1 VSRLLAAALAAL
13 LHASAPLDAGAQI
26 GRVAGTV
33 ADEEGRPIKGA
44 TITAE
49 NREQAPS
56 TFTSSSDERGRFAL
70 LGLRRATWAIT
81 IQAPGFEPAFTRMDV
96 VTTRPNPPLTI
107 RLVKGSAPAPPGPL
121 AGADVK
127 DVQRRIDR
135 GAALAAAGDLSGAMA
150 AYRELLERVPAL
162 TALHYEIG
170 SLHERLNDPAAAAGA
185 YKRLLDIDPGHA
197 RAKAALERLNAR

>member
-1 VSRLLAAALAAL
+1 MSRLLVAALVAL
-13 LHASAPLDAGAQI
+13 LHAAAPLDARAQI

-33 ADEEGRPIKGA
+33 TDEEGRPIKGA

-56 TFTSSSDERGRFAL
+56 TFTSTSDQRGRFAL
-70 LGLRRATWAIT
+70 LGLRRATWAIA
-81 IQAPGFEPAFTRMDV
+81 IQAPGFEPALTRMDV

-107 RLVKGSAPAPPGPL
+107 RLVRGSAPLPPGPL
-121 AGADVK
+121 AGVDVK

-135 GAALAAAGDLSGAMA
+135 GAALAAAGDLAGAVA

-162 TALHYEIG
+162 TALHFEIG
-170 SLHERLNDPAAAAGA
+170 SLHERLNDPAEAASA
-185 YKRLLDIDPGHA
+185 YKRLLEIEPGHA
-197 RAKAALERLNAR
+197 RAKAALERVNAR

>member
-1 VSRLLAAALAAL
+1 MAAVLVAL
-13 LHASAPLDAGAQI
+13 LHAVAPLDARAQI

-33 ADEEGRPIKGA
+33 TDEEGRPIKGA

-49 NREQAPS
+49 NRDQAPS

-70 LGLRRATWAIT
+70 LGLRRATWAIA

-107 RLVKGSAPAPPGPL
+107 RLMKGSAPAPPGPL
-121 AGADVK
+121 AGVDLK

-162 TALHYEIG
+162 TALHFEIG
-170 SLHERLNDPAAAAGA
+170 GLHERLNDRDAAAAA
-185 YKRLLDIDPGHA
+185 YRRLREIDPGHT

>member
-1 VSRLLAAALAAL
+1 MAAALVAT
-13 LHASAPLDAGAQI
+13 LHAIAPLGAGAQI

-33 ADEEGRPIKGA
+33 TDEEGRPVKGA

-70 LGLRRATWAIT
+70 LGLRRATWAIA

-121 AGADVK
+121 AGVDLE

-135 GAALAAAGDLSGAMA
+135 GAALAAAGDLPGALA
-150 AYRELLERVPAL
+150 AYRALLERVPAL
-162 TALHYEIG
+162 TALYFEMG
-170 SLHERLNDPAAAAGA
+170 SLHERLNDQAAAAAA

-197 RAKAALERLNAR
+197 RAKAALERMNAR